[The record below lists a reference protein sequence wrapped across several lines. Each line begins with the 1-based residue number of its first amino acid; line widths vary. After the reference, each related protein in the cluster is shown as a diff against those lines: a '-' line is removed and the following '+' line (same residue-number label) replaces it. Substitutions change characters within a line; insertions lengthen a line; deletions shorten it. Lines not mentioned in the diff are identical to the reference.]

1 MSSTLDYQEMEALA
15 RRGRWLAISTV
26 ARSGAGHV
34 GGPISAMDIMIALF
48 FRVMKIRPEE
58 PKWPDRDRFILSK
71 GHSSIGQYVVMALRG
86 YLPVEELKTFDKGRS
101 RLQGHPDV
109 TKLPGL
115 ETSTGSLGQGLSVG
129 LGFALGGRLRG
140 QKFHTFVIIGDGEL
154 QEGMIWEAL
163 HVAPRYKLGNLTAIL
178 DWNGL
183 QQFGW
188 LVSPGEQNRVD
199 LRDPWSGI
207 DLKTIFEKLGWR
219 VLEIDGHDYAQ
230 IVPALESAKNFGESD
245 QPTMIVAHTIKGKG
259 VQVTEGKYEWHSK
272 VATKGE
278 LSVVAA
284 ELGIEEVVA

>member
-1 MSSTLDYQEMEALA
+1 MSAHKDYQELEALA

-34 GGPISAMDIMIALF
+34 GGPFSAMDIMIALY

-86 YLPVEELKTFDKGRS
+86 YLPIEELKTFDKGRS

-109 TKLPGL
+109 TRLPGL

-129 LGFALGGRLRG
+129 LGFALGARMRG
-140 QKFHTFVIIGDGEL
+140 HKFHTFVMIGDGEL

-188 LVSPGEQNRVD
+188 LLSPGEKHRGD
-199 LRDPWSGI
+199 RRGPWAGI
-207 DLKTIFEKLGWR
+207 NLKTIFENLGWR
-219 VLEIDGHDYAQ
+219 VLEIDGHDYSE
-230 IVPALESAKNFGESD
+230 IVPALEAAKNFGDSD
-245 QPTMIVAHTIKGKG
+245 QPTMIVAHTVKGKG

>member
-1 MSSTLDYQEMEALA
+1 MIVKTDYKELEELA
-15 RRGRWLAISTV
+15 KRGRWLVISTV

-34 GGPISAMDIMIALF
+34 GGPFSAMDLMIALY
-48 FRVMKIRPEE
+48 FRVMKVRPQE
-58 PKWPDRDRFILSK
+58 PQWPERDRFILSK
-71 GHSSIGQYVVMALRG
+71 GHSSVGQYTVMALRG

-140 QKFHTFVIIGDGEL
+140 QKFHTFVVIGDGEL

-188 LVSPGEQNRVD
+188 LLAPGEEQIGDR
-199 LRDPWSGI
+199 RDPWAGV

-219 VLEIDGHDYAQ
+219 VLEIDGHDYNQ
-230 IVPALESAKNFGESD
+230 IVPALEAAKDFGDSD

-259 VQVTEGKYEWHSK
+259 VQLTEGKYEWHSK
-272 VATKGE
+272 VASKEE
-278 LSVVAA
+278 LNVIAK
-284 ELGIEEVVA
+284 ELGVEEVVA

>member
-1 MSSTLDYQEMEALA
+1 MSSQTDYQDLEGLA
-15 RRGRWLAISTV
+15 RKGRWLAISTV

-34 GGPISAMDIMIALF
+34 GGPFSAMDIMIALY
-48 FRVMKIRPEE
+48 FRVMKIKPEE
-58 PKWPDRDRFILSK
+58 PSWSERDRFILSK

-86 YLPVEELKTFDKGRS
+86 YLPIEELKTFDKGGS

-129 LGFALGGRLRG
+129 LGFALGARMRG
-140 QKFHTFVIIGDGEL
+140 HKFHTFVMIGDGEL

-188 LVSPGEQNRVD
+188 LLSPGEKHRGD
-199 LRDPWSGI
+199 RRDPWSGI

-219 VLEIDGHDYAQ
+219 VLEIDGHDYSE
-230 IVPALESAKNFGESD
+230 IVPALEAAKNFGGSD

-272 VATKGE
+272 VATKEE
-278 LSVVAA
+278 LKVVAV
-284 ELGIEEVVA
+284 ELGIEEVPA